1 MGALTATTAIRH
13 LAADA
18 WSLSRLWATVLG
30 ILAALTFGF
39 VVGRIWQLRCDEL
52 ERARRVRLTTR
63 RGHSPANKR

>member
-39 VVGRIWQLRCDEL
+39 VVGRIWQIRCDEL